1 MLLRT
6 ENMRNWSNKI
16 FKSTVN
22 FLGYFILSFEGMYG
36 KVAQKN
42 RLLARGESSVLPHQY
57 DIRISGCEKYSKHSP
72 WYKSP
77 KMNKCTVTTSQCS
90 YLCLSMKKCVLLSLL
105 LIIMQ
110 HVWFFKTVPYLF
122 SNTTKKSPSNYEL
135 VG

>member
-1 MLLRT
+1 
-6 ENMRNWSNKI
+6 MRNWSNQI

-22 FLGYFILSFEGMYG
+22 FLGYFVLSIVWACMEKLPRKTDIWPEGSHRCCHINM
-36 KVAQKN
+36 
-42 RLLARGESSVLPHQY
+42 
-57 DIRISGCEKYSKHSP
+57 ISGFLDVRSTVNILHVIKALKWIKTQLLHHSVP
-72 WYKSP
+72 IHVSVW
-77 KMNKCTVTTSQCS
+77 
-90 YLCLSMKKCVLLSLL
+90 KKCVLLSLL